1 MSTAYGVKRASALN
15 QSTFFH
21 VVDGLDLDIMHDQLE
36 GVLPLEVKMLL
47 QRYVQEE
54 KILTLDTVNERIIN
68 FEYGVV
74 DRKNRP
80 SPLKQQVLNTNSA
93 TISQT
98 GNFA

>member
-1 MSTAYGVKRASALN
+1 M
-15 QSTFFH
+15 
-21 VVDGLDLDIMHDQLE
+21 
-36 GVLPLEVKMLL
+36 
-47 QRYVQEE
+47 
-54 KILTLDTVNERIIN
+54 VNERIIN

-98 GNFA
+98 GNVDYVLLTAANSYLLMNS